1 LELLQV
7 TGSFK
12 PRGAINNVM
21 HGHEL
26 QRGITAFS
34 AGNHAIAAAYAARI
48 HQIPATVVMPRSANS
63 FRVNQC
69 LQQGAQIEYGED
81 IAALLDIVERLQHNH
96 GMTLV
101 HPFEGEHTAAGTAT
115 LGLEFSEDA
124 GALDA
129 VLVPVGGG
137 GLIAGVAAAF
147 QQLQPQCRVYGVEPE
162 GAAGMCASLDQ
173 GGPVATVDVN
183 TIADSLGAPMHTP
196 YAFSVVSQCVHQ
208 MFQVTDEDIKHA
220 MRRLFQ
226 DMKLAVEPACA
237 AALAALLKYN
247 DVFQGRRVGIVACGS
262 NIDLATY
269 QSLLTS

>member
-1 LELLQV
+1 MVRFSPPDLDTIRRTAERLEPYIFRTPVVTYPCELPELNDVHLQVKLELLQV

-81 IAALLDIVERLQHNH
+81 IAALLAIVERLQHNH

-115 LGLEFSEDA
+115 LGLE
-124 GALDA
+124 
-129 VLVPVGGG
+129 
-137 GLIAGVAAAF
+137 
-147 QQLQPQCRVYGVEPE
+147 
-162 GAAGMCASLDQ
+162 
-173 GGPVATVDVN
+173 
-183 TIADSLGAPMHTP
+183 
-196 YAFSVVSQCVHQ
+196 
-208 MFQVTDEDIKHA
+208 
-220 MRRLFQ
+220 
-226 DMKLAVEPACA
+226 
-237 AALAALLKYN
+237 
-247 DVFQGRRVGIVACGS
+247 
-262 NIDLATY
+262 
-269 QSLLTS
+269 